1 MIKLFLILSLM
12 SASEPIG
19 KLKETGGDVSLIR
32 EKKTIIAETNQTIL
46 DNDEIKT
53 GEKSY
58 AVILLA
64 DNSELKIE
72 ESSDLFLRKE
82 LLMQDTAI
90 EKALY
95 SIKLLYGR
103 LVAKIE
109 KKKEEWV
116 NVGTPTSII
125 GVRGTEF
132 YSGVAPDGST
142 IVEVV
147 DGEVEV
153 LDEEN
158 KKVAEGERAEYDA
171 EEGLK
176 VEAMEKEINWD
187 EWFEK
192 RRGRFLTRKDEL
204 AEIHNKRL
212 EKRVKKLESLIEKI
226 EKVADEGE
234 SEKMREM
241 VANLYTLKDN
251 LETGVDFLRREK
263 LKVKIEKRFRD
274 VAKRWAERKKIIAE
288 RFEKR
293 RREMEEKFQRRKK
306 EMEEKFKNR
315 RKDMEEQFKN
325 KRNKN

>member
-1 MIKLFLILSLM
+1 MIKLFLILSLI
-12 SASEPIG
+12 SAAEPIG
-19 KLKETGGDVSLIR
+19 RVKELSGDVSMIR
-32 EKKTIIAETNQTIL
+32 EKKTIAAETNQPVL
-46 DNDEIKT
+46 ENDEIKT

-58 AVILLA
+58 AVILFS
-64 DNSELKIE
+64 DKSEIRIE
-72 ESSDLFLRKE
+72 ESSDLVLKKE

-90 EKALY
+90 EKTLY
-95 SIKLLYGR
+95 SIKLLYGK
-103 LVAKIE
+103 LMAKIE

-132 YSGVAPDGST
+132 SSGVAPDGST
-142 IVEVV
+142 IVEVS

-153 LDEEN
+153 LDDEN
-158 KKVAEGERAEYDA
+158 KRVAEGERAEYDA

-176 VEAMEKEINWD
+176 IEPIEKEIDWD

-192 RRGRFLTRKDEL
+192 RRERFLTKKDEL
-204 AEIHNKRL
+204 AEIHNERL
-212 EKRVKKLESLIEKI
+212 EKRVKKLESLLETI

-234 SEKMREM
+234 SEKMREI
-241 VANLYTLKDN
+241 VANLYSLKDN

-274 VAKRWAERKKIIAE
+274 VAKRWEERRKAIAE

-293 RREMEEKFQRRKK
+293 RREMEERFKLRKK

-315 RKDMEEQFKN
+315 RREMEERFKN
-325 KRNKN
+325 KQKN